1 MKTPEAQ
8 QPPRRVDRIRALLQS
23 ALQPDALEI
32 GDDSSAHAGHSGFD
46 PEGSHFR
53 VRIVSAR
60 FAGLSRLAR
69 HRLVY
74 DALASMM
81 HRDIHALVLECQAPE
96 DVPAPAGPND

>member
-1 MKTPEAQ
+1 MSA
-8 QPPRRVDRIRALLQS
+8 PPLSRAARIHALL
-23 ALQPDALEI
+23 LQALEPEVLDVT
-32 GDDSSAHAGHSGFD
+32 DDSAAHAGHGGFD
-46 PEGSHFR
+46 AQGSHFR

-81 HRDIHALVLECQAPE
+81 HRDIHALVLDCQAPE
-96 DVPAPAGPND
+96 DPLATSSP